1 LVYHTHFSENQIKRY
16 AFYKIV
22 QYSEIPGR
30 ENKAFNIF
38 CTQGQIDPGT
48 ICWAPWPMCQAN
60 VTSLAKNGHGHG
72 GSAGKHG
79 GGAPARETE
88 RKRVLE
94 KQQLTLS
101 SPEVVAW
108 PEMSRRRRIWRRRRS
123 GPASES
129 ATASAIPGVLARFF
143 GRGDRGR
150 RGEPSQQLGGARGG
164 S

>member
-1 LVYHTHFSENQIKRY
+1 MIFTRLYNILKFLDAKIKLAVLFVHRV
-16 AFYKIV
+16 KL
-22 QYSEIPGR
+22 
-30 ENKAFNIF
+30 
-38 CTQGQIDPGT
+38 TQALSAGPHGP
-48 ICWAPWPMCQAN
+48 CARPRWPAWPRTAMAMAA
-60 VTSLAKNGHGHG
+60 L
-72 GSAGKHG
+72 AGKHG

-88 RKRVLE
+88 RKKVQE

-150 RGEPSQQLGGARGG
+150 RGESSQQLSGARGG